1 MIYVPVPKEIK
12 EYEKKIFK
20 NLTLR
25 QLVWLI
31 IGVGLAIIIYLLLI
45 PFFSSDILSY
55 IIMTIVIPCFLCGFV
70 KIQDIPFDIY
80 INIVLFNTLHI
91 QKLLYDN
98 EIRFF
103 RKGDKCSDFKKKK
116 RTKRNKIKE
125 TI

>member
-55 IIMTIVIPCFLCGFV
+55 IIMTIVIPCFLCGFRCV
-70 KIQDIPFDIY
+70 
-80 INIVLFNTLHI
+80 
-91 QKLLYDN
+91 
-98 EIRFF
+98 
-103 RKGDKCSDFKKKK
+103 
-116 RTKRNKIKE
+116 
-125 TI
+125 

>member
-45 PFFSSDILSY
+45 PFLVVIFCHIL
-55 IIMTIVIPCFLCGFV
+55 L
-70 KIQDIPFDIY
+70 
-80 INIVLFNTLHI
+80 
-91 QKLLYDN
+91 
-98 EIRFF
+98 
-103 RKGDKCSDFKKKK
+103 
-116 RTKRNKIKE
+116 
-125 TI
+125 